1 MKNAPKHQKRFTTAK
16 NAITFTSS
24 KTSIVQSICRAL
36 NGTVDAF
43 TCAVIKTHM
52 EQSTEAGMA
61 GHWPHAENQSFL
73 NHLISKYY
81 NV

>member
-1 MKNAPKHQKRFTTAK
+1 MKNAHFQPKKFTTAK

-61 GHWPHAENQSFL
+61 GHWPNAENQSFL